1 MRYRVAFTK
10 RVASDGADSGM
21 QPSAELDENL
31 SDGVVAEKV
40 FVEAFETDAP
50 TQSGGSRRG

>member
-10 RVASDGADSGM
+10 QVASDGADSGM

-31 SDGVVAEKV
+31 SDGVVVEKV
-40 FVEAFETDAP
+40 FVEAFETL
-50 TQSGGSRRG
+50 